1 MGPFGLLVG
10 HSVHLLLGEAMFVD
24 HVSAHCAHDGELPVT
39 DGTARL
45 AEMFL
50 HVGVEV
56 HLIVAG
62 STYATGGAAVC
73 GRHRGGEN
81 MRPETGGAD
90 QQLQEMSSV

>member
-24 HVSAHCAHDGELPVT
+24 HVPAHRAHDGELPVT

-45 AEMFL
+45 AAVFL

-56 HLIVAG
+56 HLVVAG
-62 STYATGGAAVC
+62 STYAAGGAAVC
-73 GRHRGGEN
+73 GRRSGGEN
-81 MRPETGGAD
+81 VRPETGGANH
-90 QQLQEMSSV
+90 QLQDMFSV